1 MTHVPV
7 LSAAPFTIA
16 RRWKQSKYPLIGDW
30 IKKMR
35 YIYMTDYYSARKR
48 NETGSFVEI
57 WMCIESGIETEANQ
71 KEKNKSCALM
81 YTCGI

>member
-16 RRWKQSKYPLIGDW
+16 RRWKQSKYPLIEDW

-57 WMCIESGIETEANQ
+57 WMDLETVIQNEVSQ
-71 KEKNKSCALM
+71 TEKSKYHML
-81 YTCGI
+81 THIWRI